1 MSLEN
6 GYKTKAQRAANIKV
20 GTVLKQLPSMRWYLR
35 GKNYKVLEVI
45 HEGEGALPLFK
56 VKDSDGKVDI
66 LTHRFFKID

>member
-1 MSLEN
+1 MN
-6 GYKTKAQRAANIKV
+6 KAERASQIKV

-45 HEGEGALPLFK
+45 NEGEGALPLFR
-56 VKDSDGKVDI
+56 VKDADGKEDT